1 LRIEEELN
9 ERKIIM
15 SNRIKEQDLLAS
27 RMGWDVIDYSD
38 HQLVDYED
46 LPIYWWKMEKKNKD
60 EESKDLSSVLLFD
73 LSRNKLETWPSNEF
87 FFRAD
92 KIQVMTMDYNALKSL
107 PSGLK
112 DCRDLLNVTC
122 KKSSTRSVQTMLI
135 TDCCVCFFTPSASVS
150 QNNLNGSTV
159 LGAETPLNFL
169 HHLVALDLSGNCI
182 EEWPSKNGFRG
193 ITTLE
198 VLRLG
203 RNNYSICCLVIL
215 LFILL
220 FMSTSPE

>member
-73 LSRNKLETWPSNEF
+73 LSRNKLETWQSNEF

-122 KKSSTRSVQTMLI
+122 KKSSTRSVQTMLF
-135 TDCCVCFFTPSASVS
+135 TDCCVCVFYFYPLCLSVTK
-150 QNNLNGSTV
+150 Q
-159 LGAETPLNFL
+159 F
-169 HHLVALDLSGNCI
+169 
-182 EEWPSKNGFRG
+182 EWKYGVG
-193 ITTLE
+193 
-198 VLRLG
+198 
-203 RNNYSICCLVIL
+203 C
-215 LFILL
+215 
-220 FMSTSPE
+220 